1 MNCISNLHV
10 RNYFGE
16 EDFVPLE
23 APMRRRRKL
32 VMSNL
37 QCNCYVFGGMAW

>member
-23 APMRRRRKL
+23 APRRRRRKL

-37 QCNCYVFGGMAW
+37 QCNCYVFGGMA

>member
-1 MNCISNLHV
+1 
-10 RNYFGE
+10 
-16 EDFVPLE
+16 LE
-23 APMRRRRKL
+23 APRRRRRKL